1 MRKVIIILLIFL
13 CSAASRAEH
22 LVGIAL
28 APAATWQLD
37 TLSHTRSLPGI
48 AGEIGL
54 AYQFQYHAFL
64 LQTGAYFGITT
75 LRQGVDSMYI
85 GENSILRNRVD
96 RMLAWDASIPLMI
109 GFQIDGKS
117 QNQQAIQTFTI
128 LKQSYYATAGV
139 KLTITSNATTSQ
151 RGTMAVREEDDRYYE
166 DYHHAFLDAHTIHTK
181 GGMSISPDLRA
192 CMEIG
197 TQIKV
202 SHYDKVGGVN
212 PTLQIGLFAEYSV
225 IGSHPTNYT
234 DQHTASHADVALQHV
249 YAPYINQKFNINH
262 LYAGIR
268 VKWLL
273 EIHRN
278 MFHWS
283 Y

>member
-37 TLSHTRSLPGI
+37 TLSYTRSLPGI
-48 AGEIGL
+48 AGDIGL
-54 AYQFQYHAFL
+54 VYQFQYHAFM
-64 LQTGAYFGITT
+64 LQTGAHFGITT

-96 RMLAWDASIPLMI
+96 RMLAWDVSIPLMI
-109 GFQIDGKS
+109 GFQIGSKS
-117 QNQQAIQTFTI
+117 QNHKAVHSYTVYDRR
-128 LKQSYYATAGV
+128 YYATAGV
-139 KLTITSNATTSQ
+139 KLTMTSNASTSQ
-151 RGTMAVREEDDRYYE
+151 RGTMVVRGEDDRYYE
-166 DYHHAFLDAHTIHTK
+166 DYIHAFLDAHTIHTK

-234 DQHTASHADVALQHV
+234 DRHTASHADVALQHV

>member
-37 TLSHTRSLPGI
+37 TLSYTRSLPGI

-85 GENSILRNRVD
+85 GQNSILRNRVD

-109 GFQIDGKS
+109 GFQIGRKS
-117 QNQQAIQTFTI
+117 QNQQALQTFTI

-166 DYHHAFLDAHTIHTK
+166 DYH
-181 GGMSISPDLRA
+181 
-192 CMEIG
+192 
-197 TQIKV
+197 
-202 SHYDKVGGVN
+202 
-212 PTLQIGLFAEYSV
+212 LQSQDERI
-225 IGSHPTNYT
+225 
-234 DQHTASHADVALQHV
+234 
-249 YAPYINQKFNINH
+249 
-262 LYAGIR
+262 
-268 VKWLL
+268 
-273 EIHRN
+273 
-278 MFHWS
+278 
-283 Y
+283 